1 MVSDS
6 FQFFEIMDKP
16 IFSEGSLSE
25 SFWYDGIK
33 SKLPCLESY
42 AGLRI
47 NLIPLRYNIPW
58 WSYPAGITLIE
69 SLNSKV
75 STLDIKI
82 KHSILTIS
90 AQ

>member
-25 SFWYDGIK
+25 SFRYDGIK
-33 SKLPCLESY
+33 SKPFCCESY
-42 AGLRI
+42 ADLRI
-47 NLIPLRYNIPW
+47 NLIPLRYDIPW
-58 WSYPAGITLIE
+58 WSYPAGKTLIE
-69 SLNSKV
+69 SLNV

>member
-1 MVSDS
+1 MVSDF

-42 AGLRI
+42 ADLRI
-47 NLIPLRYNIPW
+47 NLIPLRYDIPW
-58 WSYPAGITLIE
+58 WSYPAGKTLIE